1 MKIIT
6 SIVATMVLAGA
17 VHSSLKAQDETE
29 ATGPAASE
37 AGEVSA
43 EPPKVDRVRVQAGQ
57 LIAIV
62 AGESFTP
69 TNKVVLPFGI
79 QVMTNLT
86 FTVNGGSPRQ
96 LTEGMVLSKDGTL
109 QRPDGSLLPVMDH
122 VTQKDGK
129 VIIYRD
135 GVASTVSGEAKLED
149 NSTVLADGTYID
161 RSGRRQRLLD
171 GQLVKLDGATL
182 PATDTATLQG
192 GKVVVQKDG
201 SLITLRPTQTMMMS
215 DGTKVSGDG
224 SLIRKD
230 GTLVKLTEGEI
241 LKLEGVRRK

>member
-1 MKIIT
+1 MKRIICVIAFT
-6 SIVATMVLAGA
+6 VLAGA
-17 VHSSLKAQDETE
+17 SQSSLKAQAETE
-29 ATGPAASE
+29 APEPAASE
-37 AGEVSA
+37 AREVSA
-43 EPPKVDRVRVQAGQ
+43 EPQKVDRVRVQEGQ
-57 LIAIV
+57 LIAV
-62 AGESFTP
+62 AAGESFTI
-69 TNKVVLPFGI
+69 TNKVVMPFGI

-224 SLIRKD
+224 SLIHKD
-230 GTLVKLTEGEI
+230 GTTAKLTEGVI
-241 LKLEGVRRK
+241 LKMEGLRRK